1 MCPTVPRVRATLL
14 FLCVLLSPGLKAGL
28 SQASVPFIA
37 SGMAMWLTRVLE
49 EVSSIPRFFFL
60 WMNVRL
66 YWKHYQHLLRRAN
79 NSSFPSVYTWVLPMK
94 SPRVLCPGILCT
106 VNSRHISFHSLKF
119 LCPITTSSSFLLKWW
134 ASRLPLGHRQGWGLS
149 RRYRDVWRRCGVRDG
164 SPGSSSV
171 PGLEQQHGFLT
182 LKTSLGRQWQ
192 LPWATSLL

>member
-1 MCPTVPRVRATLL
+1 MWEQRCFFSVFSWAQGWRQVCHKPQFHSSRQGWLCDSPGCLKKFPL
-14 FLCVLLSPGLKAGL
+14 FLD
-28 SQASVPFIA
+28 
-37 SGMAMWLTRVLE
+37 
-49 EVSSIPRFFFL
+49 FFFL
-60 WMNVRL
+60 WMNARL
-66 YWKHYQHLLRRAN
+66 YWKDYQHLLRRAN

-106 VNSRHISFHSLKF
+106 VSSRHISFHSLKF

-192 LPWATSLL
+192 LPWATPLL